1 MKRTPITLLALLAV
15 ASISTLVVWAGNGHF
30 INSFTTAACTSS
42 SSLEV
47 KFKEAGLESGSV
59 ETIVLNGQG
68 TATYQCFNKGGHNP
82 AAGNKETVGGP
93 VVASGEFSAA
103 KNGNII
109 GTLTLSPP
117 GPGDFSCPSGQALV
131 GPTDVSFTDVSISD
145 LDSGATAAVTAAVS
159 CP

>member
-1 MKRTPITLLALLAV
+1 MKRTTITLLTLLAA

-30 INSFTTAACTSS
+30 INSFTTASCTSS
-42 SSLEV
+42 SNLEV

-93 VVASGEFSAA
+93 VVASGEFAA
-103 KNGNII
+103 
-109 GTLTLSPP
+109 
-117 GPGDFSCPSGQALV
+117 
-131 GPTDVSFTDVSISD
+131 
-145 LDSGATAAVTAAVS
+145 
-159 CP
+159 